1 MTSLLDAAPETTRA
15 ASYVAIVG
23 TIAAHGLA
31 VLVASYVGVR
41 GVSELQRLL
50 PVTEMVEV
58 ELPEAPKTVADAT
71 PTATPPPAKARV
83 ASPTPATPPPT
94 AAQAGQ
100 VLDAKSDVVDFD
112 DSVVTGAGDAYAG
125 GVTDKSGTSTSAV
138 RDVQAQGHGG
148 GEAKAPPAPAPDL
161 SRPPRLDGSA
171 QWQCP
176 FPAEADDAGIDH
188 AVVTLRVEIAA
199 NGGVRNVTTVRD
211 PGNGFGR
218 EARRCASSKRWLVG
232 FDRSGRAIAASAT
245 VNVRFER

>member
-1 MTSLLDAAPETTRA
+1 MSSLLDAPPPTTGA

-41 GVSELQRLL
+41 GVSELKRLL

-58 ELPEAPKTVADAT
+58 ELPEVPKTVADTT
-71 PTATPPPAKARV
+71 PAATPPPARTRV
-83 ASPTPATPPPT
+83 VSPTPAAPPPT

-100 VLDAKSDVVDFD
+100 VLDAKSDVVDFG
-112 DSVVTGAGDAYAG
+112 DSFVTGAGDAYAG
-125 GVTDKSGTSTSAV
+125 GVTDSSGTSTRAV
-138 RDVQAQGHGG
+138 RDLRAHGDGG
-148 GEAKAPPAPAPDL
+148 GEVKKSSAPPVDL

-188 AVVTLRVEIAA
+188 AVVTLHVDVGA
-199 NGGVRNVTTVRD
+199 NGSVRNVTTVGD
-211 PGNGFGR
+211 PDSGFGR
-218 EARRCASSKRWLVG
+218 EARRCAGSKRWLAG
-232 FDRSGRAIAASAT
+232 FDRAGHAIDASAT
-245 VNVRFER
+245 VNVRFDR